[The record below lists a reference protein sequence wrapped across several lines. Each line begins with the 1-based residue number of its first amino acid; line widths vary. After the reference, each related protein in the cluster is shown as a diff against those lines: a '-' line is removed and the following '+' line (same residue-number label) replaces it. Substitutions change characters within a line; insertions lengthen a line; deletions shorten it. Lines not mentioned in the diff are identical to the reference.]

1 MRRFLLPTTIAL
13 LGAHTA
19 SATLLLNEIYVDPYG
34 NTTADDNREFVEIL
48 STSGSDSLNDVWL
61 LEIEGDGATPTGPAG
76 RIDAALNL
84 TGLSLVNGLLTL
96 GDGYGTS
103 NPWGLTTN
111 DTTLADLARPSS
123 VFLENGAVTFMLVT
137 GFTGNVY
144 DGTAPNSDIDAD
156 NDRVI
161 DGIFWTAILD
171 SISNR
176 DGATTGDLQYGPD
189 LMDGL
194 GFTPI
199 GLDAFA
205 RLSTDVT
212 RSNQVAWSGGQVDAT
227 QALTATVRNLPSG
240 ATLTPGAPNY
250 PLAVPE
256 PTSFALVGLGLL
268 ALRARR
274 AV

>member
-1 MRRFLLPTTIAL
+1 MRRFLLSTTFAL

-19 SATLLLNEIYVDPYG
+19 SATLLLNEFYVDPYG
-34 NTTADDNREFVEIL
+34 NPTADDNREFVEIL

-61 LEIEGDGATPTGPAG
+61 LEIEGDGSSPTGPSG
-76 RIDAALNL
+76 RIDAARNL

-103 NPWGLTTN
+103 NPWGLTTGE
-111 DTTLADLARPSS
+111 TGLADLARPSS
-123 VFLENGAVTFMLVT
+123 AFLENGAVTFLLVT

-144 DGTAPNSDIDAD
+144 DGTAPNSDIDTD

-176 DGATTGDLQYGPD
+176 DGAISADAQYAPD

-205 RLSTDVT
+205 RFSNDFTP
-212 RSNQVAWSGGQVDAT
+212 SNQGAWYGGQVDAT
-227 QALTATVRNLPSG
+227 HGFTANARNLPSG
-240 ATLTPGAPNY
+240 AALTPGAQNFS
-250 PLAVPE
+250 AVPE
-256 PTSFALVGLGLL
+256 PASLALVGLGLL
-268 ALRARR
+268 VLRARR
-274 AV
+274 VV